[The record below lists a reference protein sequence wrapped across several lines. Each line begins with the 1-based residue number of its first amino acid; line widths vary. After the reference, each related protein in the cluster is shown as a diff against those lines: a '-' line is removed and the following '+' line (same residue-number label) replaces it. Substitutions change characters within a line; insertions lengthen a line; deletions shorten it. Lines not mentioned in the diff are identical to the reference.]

1 MSHLDKRR
9 DTEESSVSW
18 WGWSLEEQVLCKP
31 VGTKHSEVIA
41 LG

>member
-18 WGWSLEEQVLCKP
+18 WGCSLEEQVLCKP